1 MLPRADLNRR
11 PAVERI
17 RLATPRL
24 LWLQLYAL
32 PFLAA
37 ALPLSYEASVYIVC
51 LMSGGAVTCATPAH
65 RRSECHFIALISA
78 LGRALSTSP

>member
-11 PAVERI
+11 PAVEGI

-37 ALPLSYEASVYIVC
+37 ALSLSYEASVSIVC
-51 LMSGGAVTCATPAH
+51 LMSGDAVTCATPLGVLLVIH
-65 RRSECHFIALISA
+65 SALISV